1 MRGSR
6 WSNVAGTGEGDATHV
21 VSAGIGGSSQ
31 ADDETEEIN
40 VLMSTPQA
48 SASSNVFFGS
58 ATLSRPITRSAT
70 KGHFDSIL
78 VESPPLQS
86 RAQDRLRLA
95 TIRDDARA
103 TATSNLEEAR
113 DILYEQVEGDG
124 EGGDGD
130 DVDDMYDVDEA
141 DEAVDV
147 DEADEADDGDD
158 GGDVQIV
165 AHSSAFAELQ
175 NNRSRRGHSTVSG
188 LCVPRRSDRIRAK
201 ALAAREGSPSTT
213 STSATTTSNRIR
225 KKRKKGGARVSRPP
239 RRSPRLAKP
248 LDVFHKYPELP
259 PELRLL
265 IWEAAIQPR
274 LAYICN
280 RSSILGHAHDFGIQ
294 NKLPSWFMTCHAS
307 VYIAKQRYQILFG
320 QNGMPMYPA
329 MGLALR
335 PQAINPFVDV
345 VVFEPCH
352 NGCRGFYCAQQYRRE
367 DRAAVQ
373 RLVVQIDSPHL
384 PTMAD
389 PGWVTI
395 SRAWPNV
402 ETLFMM
408 KPAVKGLDKSDKAM
422 IRIKEGDH
430 ELALRKRFES
440 WKKGDGQDNKLA
452 TLEFVRV
459 VEQEPATKSIQD
471 RYQSVEDRRTGLV
484 EDIILG

>member
-6 WSNVAGTGEGDATHV
+6 WLNAAAGEDEANRD
-21 VSAGIGGSSQ
+21 VSAGIGRTVGGVPDLVQ
-31 ADDETEEIN
+31 ADEENEEIN
-40 VLMSTPQA
+40 ALMSTPQA
-48 SASSNVFFGS
+48 STSSNVFFGS
-58 ATLSRPITRSAT
+58 ADLSRPMTRSAR
-70 KGHFDSIL
+70 KEHFDSIL
-78 VESPPLQS
+78 VENPPLQT
-86 RAQDRLRLA
+86 RAQNRLRLTTIGNGAPA
-95 TIRDDARA
+95 T
-103 TATSNLEEAR
+103 TTSNLEEAR
-113 DILYEQVEGDG
+113 DIHYGPTEDDG
-124 EGGDGD
+124 EGN
-130 DVDDMYDVDEA
+130 
-141 DEAVDV
+141 
-147 DEADEADDGDD
+147 D
-158 GGDVQIV
+158 GGDVQTV
-165 AHSSAFAELQ
+165 ARPSAFAELQ
-175 NNRSRRGHSTVSG
+175 NNWPSRGHSTVGG

-201 ALAAREGSPSTT
+201 ALATREGSPSTS
-213 STSATTTSNRIR
+213 STAIATSNRIR
-225 KKRKKGGARVSRPP
+225 KKRKKGAARTSSVRRPP

-280 RSSILGHAHDFGIQ
+280 RSSIMGHAHDFGIQ
-294 NKLPSWFMTCHAS
+294 NKLPSWFMTCQLS
-307 VYIAKQRYQILFG
+307 VYIAKHRYPTLFG
-320 QNGMPMYPA
+320 QIGMSIYPEI
-329 MGLALR
+329 GIPLQ
-335 PQAINPFVDV
+335 PQAINPFVDIV
-345 VVFEPCH
+345 IFEPCH

-395 SRAWPNV
+395 SRSWPNV

-440 WKKGDGQDNKLA
+440 WKKGDGQDNMLT

-459 VEQEPATKSIQD
+459 VEQEPEAKNIQE